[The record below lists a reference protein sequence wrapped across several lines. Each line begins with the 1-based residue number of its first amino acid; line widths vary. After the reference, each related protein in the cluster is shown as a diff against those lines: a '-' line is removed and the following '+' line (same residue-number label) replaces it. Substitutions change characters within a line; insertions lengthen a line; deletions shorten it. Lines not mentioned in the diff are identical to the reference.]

1 VDSHGRRKLARS
13 GKRRRDRG
21 PPTHAFTVDEFCDAH
36 RISKARYYELK
47 LEGLAPDEMIVGR
60 RRIISHE
67 AADVPSGFDLSPPRA
82 RARERHRHW
91 SWWIA

>member
-1 VDSHGRRKLARS
+1 MFVQVEFGPSGLPWPPQAGAKRQTSARP
-13 GKRRRDRG
+13 G

-67 AADVPSGFDLSPPRA
+67 AADVPSGFDLSPPT
-82 RARERHRHW
+82 RE
-91 SWWIA
+91 SP